1 MWINRKKGGE
11 TVHKYLSAIGFK
23 HIESRAQL
31 NKLIEFTETSFQFEK
46 TVKVKENVEIS
57 ERIKHFTKD
66 MGLMVCG
73 SYDQDDKYEREHYI
87 PFFLGKGEKK
97 FEELAIERHISKNS
111 YAGACEYP
119 GIGITII
126 YYLQNAV
133 EYLSELKFHQFNQT
147 AVSLT
152 LSGLACEGKIL
163 LPVIQEKQSFIE
175 KEESFRRQSKLIK
188 EARSGDESAIESL
201 TMQEMDTYSMIS
213 KRIETEDVLSIV
225 STYFMPCGL
234 ECDQYSILGEIIKYE
249 KRENSLTKEKL
260 YVLTVECNGL
270 EFDVCIN
277 QEDLL
282 GEPEVGRRLKASIW
296 LQGRLNFEEAD
307 L

>member
-1 MWINRKKGGE
+1 M
-11 TVHKYLSAIGFK
+11 HKYLSAVGFK
-23 HIESRAQL
+23 HMESRKQL
-31 NKLIEFTETSFQFEK
+31 NKLLEYAESNFQWEK
-46 TVKVKENVEIS
+46 TVKVKDHMEIS
-57 ERIKHFTKD
+57 ERVKHFTKD
-66 MGLMVCG
+66 TGLMIYG
-73 SYDQDDKYEREHYI
+73 TYDQNDNYEREYYI
-87 PFFLGKGEKK
+87 PFFEGKGEKK
-97 FEELAIERHISKNS
+97 FEEVAVERHSSKNS

-133 EYLSELKFHQFNQT
+133 EYLSELNFGQFNQT

-152 LSGLACEGKIL
+152 LSGLASEGKIL
-163 LPVIQEKQSFIE
+163 LPVIQEKQNFME
-175 KEESFRRQSKLIK
+175 KEESLRKHSKLIK

-234 ECDQYSILGEIIKYE
+234 ECDQYSILGEILHFE
-249 KRENSLTKEKL
+249 KRENSLTKEQI
-260 YVLTVECNGL
+260 YVLTVECNSL

-277 QEDLL
+277 AEDLM
-282 GEPEVGRRLKASIW
+282 GEPEIGRRLKANIW
-296 LQGRLNFEEAD
+296 LQGRINFDEETI
-307 L
+307 

>member
-1 MWINRKKGGE
+1 M
-11 TVHKYLSAIGFK
+11 HKYLSAIGFK
-23 HIESRAQL
+23 HIESKEQL
-31 NKLIEFTETSFQFEK
+31 NKLLEFAETSFQFEK
-46 TVKVKENVEIS
+46 TVKVKDDVEIS

-66 MGLMVCG
+66 MGLMICG
-73 SYDQDDKYEREHYI
+73 TYDQNDKYEREHYL

-97 FEELAIERHISKNS
+97 FDELAVERHIAKNS

-133 EYLSELKFHQFNQT
+133 EYLSELKYHQFNKD

-152 LSGLACEGKIL
+152 LSGLASEGKIL
-163 LPVIQEKQSFIE
+163 LPVIQKKQSFME
-175 KEESFRRQSKLIK
+175 KEESIRRQSKLLK
-188 EARSGDESAIESL
+188 EARMGDESAIESL
-201 TMQEMDTYSMIS
+201 TTQEMDTYSMIS
-213 KRIETEDVLSIV
+213 RRIENEDVLSIV

-234 ECDQYSILGEIIKYE
+234 ECDQYSILGEILKYE
-249 KRENSLTKEKL
+249 RRENSLTKEKI
-260 YVLTVECNGL
+260 YVMTLDCNGL

-277 QEDLL
+277 AEDLM
-282 GEPEVGRRLKASIW
+282 GEPEIGRRLKASIW
-296 LQGRLNFEEAD
+296 LQGRMNFEETEV

>member
-1 MWINRKKGGE
+1 M
-11 TVHKYLSAIGFK
+11 HKYLSAIGFK
-23 HIESRAQL
+23 HIESKQQL
-31 NKLIEFTETSFQFEK
+31 NKLLEFAETSFQVEK
-46 TVKVKENVEIS
+46 TMKIKDDVEVS

-73 SYDQDDKYEREHYI
+73 TYDQNDKYEREHYI

-97 FEELAIERHISKNS
+97 FDEIAVERHIAKNS

-119 GIGITII
+119 GIGITLI

-133 EYLSELKFHQFNQT
+133 EYLSELKFHQFNKDT
-147 AVSLT
+147 VSLT
-152 LSGLACEGKIL
+152 LSGLASEGKIL
-163 LPVIQEKQSFIE
+163 LPVIQEKQSFVE
-175 KEESFRRQSKLIK
+175 KEESIRRQSKLIK

-213 KRIETEDVLSIV
+213 KRIENEDVLSIV

-234 ECDQYSILGEIIKYE
+234 ECDQYSILGEILKYE
-249 KRENSLTKEKL
+249 KRENSLTKEKV
-260 YVLTVECNGL
+260 YVMTLDCNGL

-277 QEDLL
+277 AEDLM
-282 GEPEVGRRLKASIW
+282 GEPEIGRRLKASIW
-296 LQGRLNFEEAD
+296 LQGRMNFEEIEAI
-307 L
+307 

>member
-1 MWINRKKGGE
+1 M
-11 TVHKYLSAIGFK
+11 HKYLSAIGFK
-23 HIESRAQL
+23 HIESKKQL
-31 NKLIEFTETSFQFEK
+31 NQLLNFTETSYQFEK
-46 TVKVKENVEIS
+46 TVKVKDQVEIS
-57 ERIKHFTKD
+57 ERVKHFTKD
-66 MGLMVCG
+66 MGLLVVG
-73 SYDQDDKYEREHYI
+73 TYDQDDKYEREHYI

-97 FEELAIERHISKNS
+97 FEEMAMERHISKNS

-133 EYLSELKFHQFNQT
+133 EYLSELKYHQFNQT

-152 LSGLACEGKIL
+152 LSGLASEGKIL
-163 LPVIQEKQSFIE
+163 LPIAQEKQSFIE
-175 KEESFRRQSKLIK
+175 REESLRRQNKLVK

-213 KRIETEDVLSIV
+213 RRIETEDVLSIV

-234 ECDQYSILGEIIKYE
+234 ECDQYSILGEILKYE
-249 KRENSLTKEKL
+249 RRENSMTKEKL
-260 YVLTVECNGL
+260 YVLTVECNNL

-277 QEDLL
+277 EEDLM

-296 LQGRLNFEEAD
+296 LQGRLNFEETD
-307 L
+307 I

>member
-1 MWINRKKGGE
+1 M
-11 TVHKYLSAIGFK
+11 HKYLSAIGFK
-23 HIESRAQL
+23 HIETREQL
-31 NKLIEFTETSFQFEK
+31 NKLLKFTETSFQDEK
-46 TVKVKENVEIS
+46 TVKVKDDMEVS

-66 MGLMVCG
+66 MGLMIVG
-73 SYDQDDKYEREHYI
+73 SYDQDDQYEREHYI

-97 FEELAIERHISKNS
+97 FDEIAIERHIAKNS

-133 EYLSELKFHQFNQT
+133 EYLSELKYHQLNKDS
-147 AVSLT
+147 VSIT
-152 LSGLACEGKIL
+152 LSGLASEGKIL
-163 LPVIQEKQSFIE
+163 LPVIQEKVSFVE
-175 KEESFRRQSKLIK
+175 KEESFKRHSKLLK
-188 EARSGDESAIESL
+188 EARSGDENAIESL

-213 KRIETEDVLSIV
+213 KRIENEDVLSIV

-234 ECDQYSILGEIIKYE
+234 ECDQYSILGEILKYE

-260 YVLTVECNGL
+260 YVMTLDCNGL

-277 QEDLL
+277 AEDLM
-282 GEPEVGRRLKASIW
+282 GEPEIGRRLKASIW
-296 LQGRLNFEEAD
+296 LQGRMNFEETEI
-307 L
+307 

>member
-1 MWINRKKGGE
+1 M
-11 TVHKYLSAIGFK
+11 HKYLSAIGFK
-23 HIESRAQL
+23 HIDSRKAL
-31 NKLIEFTETSFQFEK
+31 NKLIDFTENSFQYEK
-46 TVKVKENVEIS
+46 TVKVKDQLEVS

-66 MGLMVCG
+66 MGLIVVCA
-73 SYDQDDKYEREHYI
+73 YDKDDNYEREHYI

-97 FEELAIERHISKNS
+97 FDEIAIERHIARNS

-147 AVSLT
+147 TVSLT

-163 LPVIQEKQSFIE
+163 LPIIKEEQSFIE
-175 KEESFRRQSKLIK
+175 KEENLRRHSKLIK
-188 EARSGDESAIESL
+188 EARSGDENAIESL
-201 TMQEMDTYSMIS
+201 TVQEMDTYSMIS
-213 KRIETEDVLSIV
+213 RRIETEDVLSIV

-234 ECDQYSILGEIIKYE
+234 ECDQYSILGEILKIE
-249 KRENSLTKEKL
+249 KRENSLTKEKI
-260 YVLTVECNGL
+260 YVLTVECNNL

-277 QEDLL
+277 EEDLI
-282 GEPEVGRRLKASIW
+282 GEPEIGRRLKASIW

-307 L
+307 I

>member
-1 MWINRKKGGE
+1 M
-11 TVHKYLSAIGFK
+11 HKYLSAIGFK
-23 HIESRAQL
+23 HIDSRKAL
-31 NKLIEFTETSFQFEK
+31 NKLIDFTENSFQYEK
-46 TVKVKENVEIS
+46 TVKVKDQLEVS

-66 MGLMVCG
+66 MGLIVVG
-73 SYDQDDKYEREHYI
+73 AYDKDDNYEREHYI

-97 FEELAIERHISKNS
+97 FDEIAIERHIARNS

-147 AVSLT
+147 TVSLT

-163 LPVIQEKQSFIE
+163 LPIIKEEQSFIE
-175 KEESFRRQSKLIK
+175 KEENLRRHSKLIK
-188 EARSGDESAIESL
+188 EARSGDENAIESL
-201 TMQEMDTYSMIS
+201 TVQEMDTYSMIS
-213 KRIETEDVLSIV
+213 RRIETEDVLSIV

-234 ECDQYSILGEIIKYE
+234 ECDQYSILGEILKIE
-249 KRENSLTKEKL
+249 KRENSLTKEKI
-260 YVLTVECNGL
+260 YVLTGECNNL

-277 QEDLL
+277 EEDLI
-282 GEPEVGRRLKASIW
+282 GEPEIGRRLKASIC

-307 L
+307 I

>member
-1 MWINRKKGGE
+1 M
-11 TVHKYLSAIGFK
+11 HKYLSAIGFK
-23 HIESRAQL
+23 HIESKEQL
-31 NKLIEFTETSFQFEK
+31 KKLLEFTETSFQYEK
-46 TVKVKENVEIS
+46 TVKIKDELELS

-66 MGLMVCG
+66 MGILLAG
-73 SYDQDDKYEREHYI
+73 SYDKEDSYEREYYI

-97 FEELAIERHISKNS
+97 FDELAIERQISKNA
-111 YAGACEYP
+111 YVGACEYP

-133 EYLSELKFHQFNQT
+133 EYLSELKFHQLNKESVT
-147 AVSLT
+147 LT
-152 LSGLACEGKIL
+152 LSGLASEGKIL
-163 LPVIQEKQSFIE
+163 LPVMQENVSFVE
-175 KEESFRRQSKLIK
+175 KEETIRKQSKLLK

-213 KRIETEDVLSIV
+213 KRIATEDVLSIV

-234 ECDQYSILGEIIKYE
+234 ECDQYSILGEIIRCE

-260 YVLTVECNGL
+260 YVLTVECNHL

-277 QEDLL
+277 EEDLL

-296 LQGRLNFEEAD
+296 LQGRLNFEEAEI
-307 L
+307 

>member
-1 MWINRKKGGE
+1 M
-11 TVHKYLSAIGFK
+11 HKYLSAIGFK
-23 HIESRAQL
+23 HIESKQQL
-31 NKLIEFTETSFQFEK
+31 NKLLEFTETSFQVEK
-46 TVKVKENVEIS
+46 TVKIKDDVEVS

-73 SYDQDDKYEREHYI
+73 TYDQNDKYEREHYI

-97 FEELAIERHISKNS
+97 FDEIAVERHIAKNS

-119 GIGITII
+119 GIGITLI

-133 EYLSELKFHQFNQT
+133 EYLSELKFHQFNLAT
-147 AVSLT
+147 VSLT
-152 LSGLACEGKIL
+152 LSGLASEGKIL
-163 LPVIQEKQSFIE
+163 LPVIQEKKSFVE
-175 KEESFRRQSKLIK
+175 KEESIRRQSKLIK

-213 KRIETEDVLSIV
+213 KRIENEDVLSIV

-234 ECDQYSILGEIIKYE
+234 ECDQYSILGEILKYE
-249 KRENSLTKEKL
+249 KRENSLTKEKV
-260 YVLTVECNGL
+260 YVMTLDCNGL

-277 QEDLL
+277 TEDLM
-282 GEPEVGRRLKASIW
+282 GEPEIGRRLKASIW
-296 LQGRLNFEEAD
+296 LQGRMNFEEIESI
-307 L
+307 

>member
-1 MWINRKKGGE
+1 M
-11 TVHKYLSAIGFK
+11 HKYLSAIGFK
-23 HIESRAQL
+23 HIETREQL
-31 NKLIEFTETSFQFEK
+31 NKLLKFTETSFQDEK
-46 TVKVKENVEIS
+46 TVKVKDDMEVS

-66 MGLMVCG
+66 MGLMIVG
-73 SYDQDDKYEREHYI
+73 SYDQDDQYEREHYI

-97 FEELAIERHISKNS
+97 FDEIAIERHIAKNS

-133 EYLSELKFHQFNQT
+133 EYLSELKYHQLNKDS
-147 AVSLT
+147 VSIT
-152 LSGLACEGKIL
+152 LSGLASEGKIL
-163 LPVIQEKQSFIE
+163 LPVIQEKVSFVE
-175 KEESFRRQSKLIK
+175 KEESFKRHSKLLK
-188 EARSGDESAIESL
+188 EARSGDENAIESL

-213 KRIETEDVLSIV
+213 KRIENEDVLSIV

-234 ECDQYSILGEIIKYE
+234 ECDQYSILGEILKYE

-260 YVLTVECNGL
+260 YVMTLDCNGL

-277 QEDLL
+277 GEDLM
-282 GEPEVGRRLKASIW
+282 GEPEIGRRLKASIW
-296 LQGRLNFEEAD
+296 LQGRINFEEAEI
-307 L
+307 

>member
-1 MWINRKKGGE
+1 M
-11 TVHKYLSAIGFK
+11 HKYLSAIGFK
-23 HIESRAQL
+23 HIESKEQL
-31 NKLIEFTETSFQFEK
+31 KKLLEFTETSFQYEK
-46 TVKVKENVEIS
+46 TVKIKDELELS

-66 MGLMVCG
+66 MGILLAG
-73 SYDQDDKYEREHYI
+73 SYDKEDSYEREYYI

-97 FEELAIERHISKNS
+97 FDELAIERQISKNA
-111 YAGACEYP
+111 YVGACEYP

-133 EYLSELKFHQFNQT
+133 EYLSELKFHQLNKESVT
-147 AVSLT
+147 LT
-152 LSGLACEGKIL
+152 LSGLASEGKIL
-163 LPVIQEKQSFIE
+163 LPVMQENVSFVE
-175 KEESFRRQSKLIK
+175 KEETIRKQSKLLK

-213 KRIETEDVLSIV
+213 KRIATEDVLSIV

-234 ECDQYSILGEIIKYE
+234 ECDQYSILGEIIRYE

-260 YVLTVECNGL
+260 YVLTVECNHL

-277 QEDLL
+277 EEDLI
-282 GEPEVGRRLKASIW
+282 GEPEIGRRLKASIW

-307 L
+307 I

>member
-1 MWINRKKGGE
+1 M
-11 TVHKYLSAIGFK
+11 HKYLSAIGFK
-23 HIESRAQL
+23 HMESKEQL
-31 NKLIEFTETSFQFEK
+31 KKLLDFTETSFQYEK
-46 TVKVKENVEIS
+46 TVKIKDDLELS

-66 MGLMVCG
+66 MGLLLAG
-73 SYDQDDKYEREHYI
+73 TYDKEDSYEREYYI

-97 FEELAIERHISKNS
+97 FDELAIERQISKNA
-111 YAGACEYP
+111 YVGACEYP

-133 EYLSELKFHQFNQT
+133 EYLSELKFHQINKES
-147 AVSLT
+147 VSLT
-152 LSGLACEGKIL
+152 LSGLASEGKIL
-163 LPVIQEKQSFIE
+163 LPVMQENLSFVE
-175 KEESFRRQSKLIK
+175 KEESVRKQSKLLK

-201 TMQEMDTYSMIS
+201 TMQEMDIYSMIS

-249 KRENSLTKEKL
+249 RRENSLTKEKL
-260 YVLTVECNGL
+260 YVLTVECNNL

-277 QEDLL
+277 EEDLM
-282 GEPEVGRRLKASIW
+282 GEPQVGRRLKASIW
-296 LQGRLNFEEAD
+296 LQGRLNFEEAEI
-307 L
+307 

>member
-1 MWINRKKGGE
+1 M
-11 TVHKYLSAIGFK
+11 HKYLSAIGFK
-23 HIESRAQL
+23 HIETREQL
-31 NKLIEFTETSFQFEK
+31 NKLLKFTETSFQHEK
-46 TVKVKENVEIS
+46 TVKVKDDMEVS

-66 MGLMVCG
+66 MGLMVVG
-73 SYDQDDKYEREHYI
+73 SYDQDDQYEREHYI

-97 FEELAIERHISKNS
+97 FDEIAIERHIAKNS

-133 EYLSELKFHQFNQT
+133 EYLSELKYHQLNKDS
-147 AVSLT
+147 VSIT
-152 LSGLACEGKIL
+152 LSGLASEGKIL
-163 LPVIQEKQSFIE
+163 LPVIQEKISFVE
-175 KEESFRRQSKLIK
+175 KEESFKRHSKLLK
-188 EARSGDESAIESL
+188 EARSGDENAIESL

-213 KRIETEDVLSIV
+213 KRIENEDVLSIV

-234 ECDQYSILGEIIKYE
+234 ECDQYSILGEILKYE

-260 YVLTVECNGL
+260 YVMTLDCNGL

-277 QEDLL
+277 AEDLM
-282 GEPEVGRRLKASIW
+282 GEPEIGRRLKASIW
-296 LQGRLNFEEAD
+296 LQGRMNFEEAEI
-307 L
+307 

>member
-1 MWINRKKGGE
+1 M
-11 TVHKYLSAIGFK
+11 HKYLSAIGFK
-23 HIESRAQL
+23 HIESRNSL
-31 NKLIEFTETSFQFEK
+31 NKLIEFTETSFQYEK
-46 TVKVKENVEIS
+46 TVKVKDQLEMS

-66 MGLMVCG
+66 MGLVVIG
-73 SYDQDDKYEREHYI
+73 AYDKNDNYEREHYI

-97 FEELAIERHISKNS
+97 FDELAIERHIARNS

-133 EYLSELKFHQFNQT
+133 EYLSELKFQQFNSDT
-147 AVSLT
+147 VSLT

-163 LPVIQEKQSFIE
+163 LPIIKEEQSFIE
-175 KEESFRRQSKLIK
+175 KEENLRKHSKLLK

-201 TMQEMDTYSMIS
+201 TVQEMDTYSMIS
-213 KRIETEDVLSIV
+213 RRIETEDVLSIV

-234 ECDQYSILGEIIKYE
+234 ECDQYSILGEILKVE
-249 KRENSLTKEKL
+249 KRENSLTKEKI
-260 YVLTVECNGL
+260 YVLTVECNNL

-277 QEDLL
+277 EEDLI
-282 GEPEVGRRLKASIW
+282 GEPEIGRRLKASIW

-307 L
+307 I